1 MEMIA
6 YITKNNQLYYAPA
19 NEPQENERATEE
31 QIKQAN
37 LVIEYVSEY
46 NKLLDWFSFTYN
58 KYDEKYRRL
67 NTLYNVGLLTTDE
80 AKNAYSNLIAL
91 YNEAEDKRKRIQE
104 LEALINVK
112 N

>member
-6 YITKNNQLYYAPA
+6 YITKNNDIYYAPD
-19 NEPQENERATEE
+19 NEPQDNRKATAEEIEKYNLLKNYENEIND
-31 QIKQAN
+31 IK
-37 LVIEYVSEY
+37 L
-46 NKLLDWFSFTYN
+46 WFNSTYN

-67 NTLYNVGLLTTDE
+67 NTLYNIGILSTDE
-80 AKNAYSNLIAL
+80 ARNAYSNLIAL
-91 YNEAEDKRKRIQE
+91 YNEAEEKRKRIQE